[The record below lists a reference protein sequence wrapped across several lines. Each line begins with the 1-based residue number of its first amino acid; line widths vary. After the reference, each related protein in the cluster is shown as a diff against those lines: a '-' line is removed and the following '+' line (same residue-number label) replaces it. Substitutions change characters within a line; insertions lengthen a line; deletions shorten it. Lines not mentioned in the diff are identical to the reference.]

1 MRWTELLTTPEPT
14 ATPVQSVP
22 ETPVTVTVAPTV
34 ALTPQPAPDELPPDF
49 ETEVAF
55 STSGAT
61 KAERYVVLETL
72 RERRQTATSELVW
85 FWVNKLRNRERL

>member
-1 MRWTELLTTPEPT
+1 MAKWTDSLLTTAPQP
-14 ATPVQSVP
+14 AVIPVSV
-22 ETPVTVTVAPTV
+22 ETPVPITPTVAPAPTV
-34 ALTPQPAPDELPPDF
+34 AQQPDF

-72 RERRQTATSELVW
+72 RERNQTASPELI
-85 FWVNKLRNRERL
+85 FWWVDKLRNRERL